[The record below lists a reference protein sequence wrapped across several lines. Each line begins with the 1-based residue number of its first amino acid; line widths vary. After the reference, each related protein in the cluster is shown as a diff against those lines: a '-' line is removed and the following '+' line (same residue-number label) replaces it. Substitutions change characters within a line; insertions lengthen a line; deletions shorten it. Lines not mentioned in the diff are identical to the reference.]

1 MQKQIAKSAL
11 SARKIGQIKRIFMQ
25 PELVK
30 ILQKRAIRRGT
41 MRSKDYLS
49 LVGKSRLIIKN
60 RDVFDVMIAGRPRT
74 VKVAPDQHMQKA
86 NLDFLLNK
94 WGEAVAKGMIKPET
108 YGLHIPAYDYAD
120 ENVGVMRRISGPGYD
135 TYLKFLKLMSE
146 KRPLD
151 LTKRKNI
158 NIYKKC
164 ISFWEKYPEVDVSKL
179 HAMKS
184 DLHKDLRLISKKG
197 MLFSFDL
204 VGKDNIRLVG
214 YEKRGAKPI
223 IHIALLDQIFPGDE
237 SHIEMLFHAGKLG
250 SITRA

>member
-1 MQKQIAKSAL
+1 MHKRISKSAL
-11 SARKIGQIKRIFMQ
+11 AARKIGQVSRVFMQ

-30 ILQKRAIRRGT
+30 ILQSRAIRRGT
-41 MRSKDYLS
+41 MRSKDYLG
-49 LVGKSRLIIKN
+49 LIGRSRLIIKN
-60 RDVFDVMIAGRPRT
+60 RDVFDVMIAGKPRT

-94 WGEAVAKGMIKPET
+94 WGEAVAKGTIKPET
-108 YGLHIPAYDYAD
+108 YGLHIPTYDYAD

-151 LTKRKNI
+151 LTRRKNI

-164 ISFWEKYPEVDVSKL
+164 ISFREKYPEVDVGKL
-179 HAMKS
+179 RAMKS
-184 DLHKDLRLISKKG
+184 DLHRDLRLISQEGK
-197 MLFSFDL
+197 LFSFDL

-214 YEKRGAKPI
+214 YEKKGAKPM

-237 SHIEMLFHAGKLG
+237 SHIEMLFHAGRLG
-250 SITRA
+250 